1 MVHTSSY
8 SRVHLALQFQPE
20 DSSSGI
26 ASIGKTMGKLALALL
41 LASLLLAACAPE
53 PETPSTP
60 TLPPPPT
67 KTATIT
73 LTPSPAPTQ
82 TPYVITAT
90 SAVTPSPHG
99 LFVLSLNEAGYA
111 HLFIY
116 SPLSLTLTRL
126 TADPWDDI
134 TPALSPDSSQVAFA
148 SRRNGYWDLYLLKLG
163 TGEVTRLTDTPEY
176 DASPSW
182 SPDGQWLAYES
193 YLDDNLEIFIR
204 SATDPSQPSIR
215 LTEDPAADHSPAWS
229 PKLPG
234 RQIAFVSNRSGKDEV
249 WIADLNR
256 AGDERFTNVSQNPQ
270 GSQAHPAWSPEGEG
284 LAWAATDPSTGLTS
298 IQVLDARTLDFPAR
312 TTGMGNWPIWQDA
325 SYIAAWI
332 ITSNKNYLTAYA
344 VPSGDLSLPPL
355 LLPGTL
361 RGLSYGLTTLPAPL
375 PQAIQAAAASTP
387 SPLYQPVV
395 APQPG
400 IPAGR
405 AALVPLQGIQ
415 APHPQLHD
423 IADES
428 FQALRQRVAAETGW
442 DVLAELENAYVP
454 LTTPLDPGLSQDWL
468 YTGRAFSL
476 NPALVIN
483 TGLVS
488 VLREDFGQQTYWR
501 VFISTRAQDGSQG
514 EPLHQLPWDFSTR
527 YSSNPVAFEQG
538 GSLMSDI
545 PKGYWLDFTALA
557 LQYGWE
563 RLPALTNW
571 RTYFNGARFNEF
583 ALTQGLTW
591 RDAMLELYPPEALI
605 TPTVVIP
612 PTRTPTRTP
621 WGYKPPTP
629 TRTPTPQPTFT
640 PSP

>member
-1 MVHTSSY
+1 MINLTDKNLTVKTPGTRSVLDIFLRALRVFAVSSL
-8 SRVHLALQFQPE
+8 V
-20 DSSSGI
+20 
-26 ASIGKTMGKLALALL
+26 ASFLL
-41 LASLLLAACAPE
+41 SACAPQ
-53 PETPSTP
+53 PETTTTP

-67 KTATIT
+67 ETATIT
-73 LTPSPAPTQ
+73 LTPTPAPTQ

-90 SAVTPSPHG
+90 SDVTPSPRG
-99 LFVLSLNEAGYA
+99 LFVFSLNEAGRA

-134 TPALSPDSSQVAFA
+134 TPALSPDGSQVAFA
-148 SRRNGYWDLYLLKLG
+148 SRRNGYLDLYLLRLG
-163 TGEVTRLTDTPEY
+163 TGEITRLTDTPEY

-182 SPDGQWLAYES
+182 SPDGNWLAYVS
-193 YLDDNLEIFIR
+193 YLDDNLEVLIR
-204 SATDPSQPSIR
+204 SATDPSQPPIR

-229 PKLPG
+229 PQG
-234 RQIAFVSNRSGKDEV
+234 RQIAFVSDRSGEDEA
-249 WIADLNR
+249 WIADLDR
-256 AGDERFTNVSQNPQ
+256 AGEERFVTVSPDPQ
-270 GSQAHPAWSPEGEG
+270 GSQAHPAWSPDGEG
-284 LAWAATDPSTGLTS
+284 LAWATTDPSTGLTS
-298 IQVLDARTLDFPAR
+298 IQVWDARTPDFPAR
-312 TTGMGNWPIWQDA
+312 TIGMGDWPIWQDP
-325 SYIAAWI
+325 SHIAALVT
-332 ITSNKNYLTAYA
+332 TSNQTYLTAYA
-344 VPSGDLSLPPL
+344 LPSGDLSLPPL

-361 RGLSYGLTTLPAPL
+361 RGLSYGLTVLPSPL
-375 PQAIQAAAASTP
+375 PQTIQGAAALTP
-387 SPLYQPVV
+387 APLYQPVV

-405 AALVPLQGIQ
+405 AALVTLQGVQ
-415 APHPQLHD
+415 APDPRLQD
-423 IADES
+423 VADES

-442 DVLAELENAYVP
+442 DILADLENANVP

-476 NPALVIN
+476 KPVLVN
-483 TGLVS
+483 AGLIS
-488 VLREDFGQQTYWR
+488 VVREDFGQQTYWR

-514 EPLHQLPWDFSTR
+514 EPLHGLPWDFSTR
-527 YSSNPVAFEQG
+527 YSSSNLTAFEQG
-538 GSLMSDI
+538 GSLMSAI

-629 TRTPTPQPTFT
+629 TRTLTPQPTFT

>member
-1 MVHTSSY
+1 
-8 SRVHLALQFQPE
+8 
-20 DSSSGI
+20 
-26 ASIGKTMGKLALALL
+26 
-41 LASLLLAACAPE
+41 
-53 PETPSTP
+53 
-60 TLPPPPT
+60 
-67 KTATIT
+67 
-73 LTPSPAPTQ
+73 
-82 TPYVITAT
+82 VITAT
-90 SAVTPSPHG
+90 SDVTPSPRG
-99 LFVLSLNEAGYA
+99 LFVFSLNEAGRA

-134 TPALSPDSSQVAFA
+134 TPALSPDGSQVAFA
-148 SRRNGYWDLYLLKLG
+148 SRRNGYLDLYLLRLG
-163 TGEVTRLTDTPEY
+163 TGEITRLTDTPEY

-182 SPDGQWLAYES
+182 SPDGNWLAYVS
-193 YLDDNLEIFIR
+193 YLDDNLEVLIR
-204 SATDPSQPSIR
+204 SATDPSQPPIR

-229 PKLPG
+229 PQG
-234 RQIAFVSNRSGKDEV
+234 RQIAFVSDRSGEDEA
-249 WIADLNR
+249 WIADLDR
-256 AGDERFTNVSQNPQ
+256 AGEERFVTVSPDPQ
-270 GSQAHPAWSPEGEG
+270 GSQAHPAWSPDGEG
-284 LAWAATDPSTGLTS
+284 LAWATTDPSTGLTS
-298 IQVLDARTLDFPAR
+298 IQVWDARTPDFPAR
-312 TTGMGNWPIWQDA
+312 TIGMGDWPIWQDP
-325 SYIAAWI
+325 SHIAALVT
-332 ITSNKNYLTAYA
+332 TSNQTYLTAYA
-344 VPSGDLSLPPL
+344 LPSGDLSLPPL

-361 RGLSYGLTTLPAPL
+361 RGLSYGLTVLPSPL
-375 PQAIQAAAASTP
+375 PQTIQGAAALTP
-387 SPLYQPVV
+387 APLYQPVV

-405 AALVPLQGIQ
+405 AALVTLQGVQ
-415 APHPQLHD
+415 APDPRLQD
-423 IADES
+423 VADES

-442 DVLAELENAYVP
+442 DILADLENANVP

-476 NPALVIN
+476 KPVLVN
-483 TGLVS
+483 AGLIS
-488 VLREDFGQQTYWR
+488 VVREDFGQQTYWR

-514 EPLHQLPWDFSTR
+514 EPLHGLPWDFSTR
-527 YSSNPVAFEQG
+527 YSSSNLTAFEQG
-538 GSLMSDI
+538 GSLMSAI

-629 TRTPTPQPTFT
+629 TRTLTPQPTFT

>member
-1 MVHTSSY
+1 MVHSSSY
-8 SRVHLALQFQPE
+8 SQVHLALQFQPE
-20 DSSSGI
+20 DPSSGVVI
-26 ASIGKTMGKLALALL
+26 IGKTMGRLALELL
-41 LASLLLAACAPE
+41 LALLLLAACASQ

-67 KTATIT
+67 ETATIN
-73 LTPSPAPTQ
+73 LTPTPAPTQ

-90 SAVTPSPHG
+90 SAVTPSPRG

-111 HLFIY
+111 HLFVY

-134 TPALSPDSSQVAFA
+134 TPALSPDSSRVAFA

-163 TGEVTRLTDTPEY
+163 TAEITRLTDTLEY

-193 YLDDNLEIFIR
+193 YVDDNLEIFIR
-204 SATDPSQPSIR
+204 SATDPAQPPIR
-215 LTEDPAADHSPAWS
+215 LTESPAADHSPAWS

-234 RQIAFVSNRSGKDEV
+234 RQIAFVSNRSGEDEV
-249 WIADLNR
+249 WIADLDR
-256 AGDERFTNVSQNPQ
+256 AGDERFTNVSHNPQ
-270 GSQAHPAWSPEGEG
+270 GSEAHPAWSPDGEG
-284 LAWAATDPSTGLTS
+284 LVWATTDPSTGLTS
-298 IQVLDARTLDFPAR
+298 IQVRDALTPNFPAR
-312 TTGMGNWPIWQDA
+312 TTGMGNWPVWQDA
-325 SYIAAWI
+325 SHIATWI
-332 ITSNKNYLTAYA
+332 ITPNHTYLTAYA
-344 VPSGDLSLPPL
+344 VLSGDLSLPLL

-361 RGLSYGLTTLPAPL
+361 RGLSYGLRDLSSPL
-375 PQAIQAAAASTP
+375 PQAIQVAAALTP
-387 SPLYQPVV
+387 TALYQPIV

-405 AALVPLQGIQ
+405 AALVTLQDVK
-415 APHPQLHD
+415 APDPRLHD
-423 IADES
+423 VADES

-442 DVLAELENAYVP
+442 DALAELENAYVP

-476 NPALVIN
+476 NPALLN
-483 TGLVS
+483 AGLIS
-488 VLREDFGQQTYWR
+488 VLREDFAPLPYWR

-612 PTRTPTRTP
+612 PTHTPTRTP

-629 TRTPTPQPTFT
+629 TPTPTPQPTFT

>member
-1 MVHTSSY
+1 
-8 SRVHLALQFQPE
+8 
-20 DSSSGI
+20 
-26 ASIGKTMGKLALALL
+26 
-41 LASLLLAACAPE
+41 
-53 PETPSTP
+53 
-60 TLPPPPT
+60 
-67 KTATIT
+67 
-73 LTPSPAPTQ
+73 
-82 TPYVITAT
+82 VITAT
-90 SAVTPSPHG
+90 SAVTPSPRG
-99 LFVLSLNEAGYA
+99 LFVLSLNEAGRA

-134 TPALSPDSSQVAFA
+134 TPSLSPDASQVAFA
-148 SRRNGYWDLYLLKLG
+148 SRRNGYWDLYLLRLG
-163 TGEVTRLTDTPEY
+163 TGEITRLTDTPEY

-193 YLDDNLEIFIR
+193 YVDDNLEIFIH
-204 SATDPSQPSIR
+204 SATDPNQAPFH
-215 LTEDPAADHSPAWS
+215 LTEDPAADHSPAWL

-234 RQIAFVSNRSGKDEV
+234 RQIAFVSNRSGEDEA
-249 WIADLNR
+249 WIADLDR
-256 AGDERFTNVSQNPQ
+256 AGFVSVSHNPQ
-270 GSQAHPAWSPEGEG
+270 GSEAHPAWSPDGEG
-284 LAWAATDPSTGLTS
+284 LAWATTDPSTGLTS
-298 IQVLDARTLDFPAR
+298 IQVWDARTPDFPAR
-312 TTGMGNWPIWQDA
+312 TVGVGDWPIWQDT
-325 SYIAAWI
+325 SHVAARI
-332 ITSNKNYLTAYA
+332 ITSNQTYLTAYA

-361 RGLSYGLTTLPAPL
+361 RGLSYGLTILPVPL
-375 PQAIQAAAASTP
+375 PQTIQAAAALNP
-387 SPLYQPVV
+387 AALYQPVV
-395 APQPG
+395 SPQPG

-405 AALVPLQGIQ
+405 TALVPLQGIQ
-415 APHPQLHD
+415 APYPQLQD
-423 IADES
+423 VADES
-428 FQALRQRVAAETGW
+428 FQALRQRLVAETGW
-442 DVLAELENAYVP
+442 DALADLENAYVP

-476 NPALVIN
+476 KPALVN
-483 TGLVS
+483 AGLVS
-488 VLREDFGQQTYWR
+488 VVREDFGQQTYWR

-527 YSSNPVAFEQG
+527 YGSNPAAFEQG
-538 GSLMSDI
+538 GSLTSVT
-545 PKGYWLDFTALA
+545 PKGYWLDFTALT

-563 RLPALTNW
+563 RLPALSNW